1 MHGMK
6 PKYHTLNEL
15 IGMIEEPNGS
25 ICRGM
30 LDENQVLFT
39 AARGSKHN
47 HQAWRGGYLDHITE
61 IMNIAVILYT
71 PLNEARPLPFS
82 LSDSLLVLYL
92 HDLEKPWKYITKEDG
107 SLEINPLLADKAAQV
122 GPFVEQK
129 IREYGF
135 VLTEDLWNGIK
146 YVEGEKSDYS
156 GKRRTQTPLA
166 AFAHLCDNW
175 SARGWFDFPAESED
189 PWPGAERSKQ

>member
-1 MHGMK
+1 MK
-6 PKYHTLNEL
+6 PTYHTLNEFL
-15 IGMIEEPNGS
+15 DMIEEPNGS
-25 ICRGM
+25 ICRKL
-30 LDENQVLFT
+30 LDDNRTLFT

-61 IMNIAVILYT
+61 IMNIAAVLY
-71 PLNEARPLPFS
+71 PQLNEARPLNFS

-92 HDLEKPWKYITKEDG
+92 HDLEKPWKYTTKEDG
-107 SLEINPLLADKAAQV
+107 TLEVNPALTDKETQV
-122 GPFVEQK
+122 RSFVEQK

-135 VLTEDLWNGIK
+135 VLTEGLWNGIN
-146 YVEGEKSDYS
+146 YVEGEKNDYS

-175 SARGWFDFPAESED
+175 SARGWFDFPAESDD
-189 PWPGAERSKQ
+189 PWLGAKRSKQ